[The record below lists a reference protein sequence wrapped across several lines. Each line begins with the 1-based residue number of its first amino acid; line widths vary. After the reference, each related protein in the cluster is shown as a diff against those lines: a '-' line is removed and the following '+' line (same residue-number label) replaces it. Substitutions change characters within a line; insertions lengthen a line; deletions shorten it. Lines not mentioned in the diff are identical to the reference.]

1 MRSCYPL
8 QESSLMFKLETR
20 KIAAH
25 IGADVLNVDIGQ
37 ALSPEVLQALSQAWA
52 QFLVLRFR
60 DQPLS
65 DPQLI
70 AFASQL
76 GELEPPGPNPQG
88 KPYLPEFPQLN
99 VISNILQG
107 GQAVGGLGDGEAI
120 WHSDMTY
127 AATIPMGA
135 MLHGI
140 EVPPSGGNTHWSN
153 LYLAHDT
160 LPLDLKKAIQ
170 GKKAIHD
177 STYNS
182 AGIMRMGMQPVT
194 DVSNAPGAHHP
205 LVIQHPRNG
214 KLLLLLGRRRNSYI
228 LGMPVA
234 ESEALL
240 DALWAHATQ
249 VEFTMVQE
257 WRKADTLLWDNF
269 ATLHRRDAFDPAARR
284 LMHRAQI
291 KGHAPTAAALAA

>member
-1 MRSCYPL
+1 
-8 QESSLMFKLETR
+8 MFKLETQ
-20 KIAAH
+20 KISPNL
-25 IGADVLNVDIGQ
+25 GADVLNIDIRKP
-37 ALSPEVLQALSQAWA
+37 LSSEMLESLLAAWA
-52 QFLVLRFR
+52 EHLVLRFR

-65 DPQLI
+65 DPELL
-70 AFASQL
+70 AFSKNL
-76 GELEPPGPNPQG
+76 GDLEPPGPNPQG

-99 VISNILQG
+99 VISNIKQS

-135 MLHGI
+135 LLHSI
-140 EVPPSGGNTHWSN
+140 EVPPSGGNTYWSN
-153 LYLAHDT
+153 LYMAHDT
-160 LPLDLKKAIQ
+160 LPQALRTAIQ

-182 AGIMRMGMQPVT
+182 AGVMRVGMQAVT
-194 DVSNAPGAHHP
+194 DVSKAPGAQHP
-205 LVIQHPRNG
+205 LIIQHPRNG
-214 KLLLLLGRRRNSYI
+214 KHLLLLGRRRNSYI

-240 DALWAHATQ
+240 DELWAHATQ
-249 VEFTMVQE
+249 AEFTMVQE
-257 WRKADTLLWDNF
+257 WRGADTMVWDNF
-269 ATLHRRDAFDPAARR
+269 ATLHRRDSFDPAARR

-291 KGHAPTAAALAA
+291 KGFAPVEAMVTA